1 MAGVRRVL
9 LIRHGATSAVRAAA
23 FADGESLEPAA
34 CDRAR
39 ELARSL
45 PSAVSAVTGPEPA
58 CRQTAE
64 YLGLHDDVAPELAAC
79 DVRRW
84 RGLTLDELQAEDPA
98 GVMAWLR
105 DPEAAPH
112 GGESLADLT
121 RRVAAWMDA
130 AVNGDGSVVAV
141 VDAGVVK
148 AAVCVAVGAPLSAF
162 WRVDI
167 APLTVTELGANG
179 GRWTVRRLNAA
190 LARHEGISY
199 GAPLT
204 SS

>member
-1 MAGVRRVL
+1 MGGVKRVL
-9 LIRHGATSAVRAAA
+9 LIRHGATSAVRTAA
-23 FADGESLEPAA
+23 FGDGEPLEPSA

-39 ELARSL
+39 EMAPSL
-45 PSAVSAVTGPEPA
+45 PSALSAVGPEPA

-64 YLGLHDDVAPELAAC
+64 CLGLQADVVAGLAGC
-79 DVRRW
+79 DVGRW
-84 RGLTLDELQAEDPA
+84 RGLTLAELEAQDPA
-98 GVMAWLR
+98 GLMTWLS
-105 DPEAAPH
+105 DPDAAPH

-130 AVNGDGSVVAV
+130 EVNGDGSVIAV

-148 AAVCVAVGAPLSAF
+148 AAACVALGAPLTGF
-162 WRVDI
+162 WRVDV

-190 LARHEGISY
+190 LTRHEGISY
-199 GAPLT
+199 GARLT